1 MAANRFPYGGAN
13 SRESSSQSIVSWQPN
28 SVWGNVPSSV
38 NNRESNSLRG
48 QDEPFTNGH
57 QASTT
62 FPTNSAAPGVW
73 TAQSGPWNNA
83 ENTAATRRTSSS
95 PSPARQRDAVGD
107 LSNGLSSTS
116 SLFPIGQ
123 TSAFPNGRSKATN
136 GTASEANAAAFRYT
150 SPLRD
155 SVGEDGP
162 DSNTISNSLSN
173 LGFDSDALPSRTRA
187 AHGSSNVFSTSSAA
201 ASVAGSTASA
211 SAAPGPANGTTNTNG
226 SNGSTLPSFG
236 SFGPIATSSHGHSHR
251 TSLQAST
258 SYSSPAAP
266 TPALPYHRNSQPED
280 ANALAMAQ
288 MFRQSQGLD
297 DRSASSAANGLGSN
311 YGAMA
316 AYVQAQAQ
324 AHTHSQ
330 PSFQFN
336 PISEPWDAGVRGF
349 EMYGQGR
356 DPAAASAFSAPRSH
370 FGSAERGNTP
380 IGGVFQQ
387 NGSPRSLGT
396 PANGAGPWSR
406 PQSRDPRTSGLSETG
421 ANGVGNLLQR
431 QPLQNF
437 LHDQQLS
444 AAAAAAASFNGN
456 PNFLPGNLAPYPL
469 FNSFRAPMQVSP
481 LGLPMGAPMGTP
493 MGNGLLPP
501 NSQLQAPRDRDLVR
515 SMRSPVLDDFRTSR
529 TNRRFELKDIYGYI
543 VEFSG
548 DQHGS
553 RFIQSKL
560 ETANSDDKEH
570 IFREI
575 SANAL
580 VLMRDVFGNYVV
592 QKFFEHGS
600 QVQKKYLAEQMR
612 GKMVELSTQ
621 PYACRVVQKALEH
634 ILVEQQVYL
643 VKELEVDVTRVVKD
657 PSGNH
662 VVQKVIEVV
671 PREHIGFV
679 MDAFR
684 GKVKELSSHNYGCR
698 VVQRML
704 EHGSEED
711 KAIILAELHENAR
724 DLIMDQYGNYVT
736 QHVIE
741 FGDPEDR
748 TKMINTVLNELVPM
762 SRHKF
767 ASNVVEKCMEH
778 GTLDDRVR
786 ARKELEKV
794 GSDGVPVLH
803 QMIKDQY
810 GNYVIQRLL
819 KLLEGE
825 ERRLFVE
832 TMETQLA
839 VLKRTSTGRQNAAVD
854 RLLDELAKTGLVSL
868 GSPPAAKSYTASTA
882 PVSPRLPANAESTP
896 PLTHAPNTPE
906 SSNPPSVS
914 AGPTGASIVAR
925 ADGKMA
931 TAAAKLVVSPDTDTE
946 TAE

>member
-1 MAANRFPYGGAN
+1 
-13 SRESSSQSIVSWQPN
+13 
-28 SVWGNVPSSV
+28 
-38 NNRESNSLRG
+38 
-48 QDEPFTNGH
+48 
-57 QASTT
+57 
-62 FPTNSAAPGVW
+62 
-73 TAQSGPWNNA
+73 
-83 ENTAATRRTSSS
+83 
-95 PSPARQRDAVGD
+95 
-107 LSNGLSSTS
+107 
-116 SLFPIGQ
+116 
-123 TSAFPNGRSKATN
+123 
-136 GTASEANAAAFRYT
+136 
-150 SPLRD
+150 
-155 SVGEDGP
+155 
-162 DSNTISNSLSN
+162 
-173 LGFDSDALPSRTRA
+173 
-187 AHGSSNVFSTSSAA
+187 
-201 ASVAGSTASA
+201 
-211 SAAPGPANGTTNTNG
+211 
-226 SNGSTLPSFG
+226 
-236 SFGPIATSSHGHSHR
+236 
-251 TSLQAST
+251 
-258 SYSSPAAP
+258 
-266 TPALPYHRNSQPED
+266 
-280 ANALAMAQ
+280 MAQ
-288 MFRQSQGLD
+288 MFRQSQALD
-297 DRSASSAANGLGSN
+297 ERAANSAINSLGGN
-311 YGAMA
+311 FGAMA
-316 AYVQAQAQ
+316 AYAQAQAQ
-324 AHTHSQ
+324 AQ
-330 PSFQFN
+330 AQASFQFN

-349 EMYGQGR
+349 DMYGQGR
-356 DPAAASAFSAPRSH
+356 DSAAASAFSASRGH

-380 IGGVFQQ
+380 IGSVFQQ
-387 NGSPRSLGT
+387 GGSPRGLGT

-406 PQSRDPRTSGLSETG
+406 PQSRDPRTSGLSDSSSNG
-421 ANGVGNLLQR
+421 ASNLLQR

-456 PNFLPGNLAPYPL
+456 PNFLPSNLASYPL
-469 FNSFRAPMQVSP
+469 FNSFRAPMQMSP
-481 LGLPMGAPMGTP
+481 LGISVGAS
-493 MGNGLLPP
+493 MGNALLP
-501 NSQLQAPRDRDLVR
+501 NSHMPAPRDRDRDLVR

-553 RFIQSKL
+553 RFIQGKL

-634 ILVEQQVYL
+634 ILVDQQVYL

-662 VVQKVIEVV
+662 VIQKVIEVV

-711 KAIILAELHENAR
+711 KVAILAELHENAR

-778 GTLDDRVR
+778 GTLDDRIR

-810 GNYVIQRLL
+810 GNYVIR
-819 KLLEGE
+819 K
-825 ERRLFVE
+825 
-832 TMETQLA
+832 
-839 VLKRTSTGRQNAAVD
+839 
-854 RLLDELAKTGLVSL
+854 
-868 GSPPAAKSYTASTA
+868 
-882 PVSPRLPANAESTP
+882 
-896 PLTHAPNTPE
+896 
-906 SSNPPSVS
+906 
-914 AGPTGASIVAR
+914 
-925 ADGKMA
+925 
-931 TAAAKLVVSPDTDTE
+931 
-946 TAE
+946 

>member
-1 MAANRFPYGGAN
+1 M
-13 SRESSSQSIVSWQPN
+13 
-28 SVWGNVPSSV
+28 
-38 NNRESNSLRG
+38 
-48 QDEPFTNGH
+48 
-57 QASTT
+57 
-62 FPTNSAAPGVW
+62 
-73 TAQSGPWNNA
+73 
-83 ENTAATRRTSSS
+83 
-95 PSPARQRDAVGD
+95 
-107 LSNGLSSTS
+107 
-116 SLFPIGQ
+116 
-123 TSAFPNGRSKATN
+123 
-136 GTASEANAAAFRYT
+136 
-150 SPLRD
+150 
-155 SVGEDGP
+155 
-162 DSNTISNSLSN
+162 
-173 LGFDSDALPSRTRA
+173 
-187 AHGSSNVFSTSSAA
+187 
-201 ASVAGSTASA
+201 
-211 SAAPGPANGTTNTNG
+211 
-226 SNGSTLPSFG
+226 
-236 SFGPIATSSHGHSHR
+236 
-251 TSLQAST
+251 
-258 SYSSPAAP
+258 
-266 TPALPYHRNSQPED
+266 
-280 ANALAMAQ
+280 
-288 MFRQSQGLD
+288 
-297 DRSASSAANGLGSN
+297 NGLGNN
-311 YGAMA
+311 YNAIA
-316 AYVQAQAQ
+316 AFAQAQAQ
-324 AHTHSQ
+324 AQ
-330 PSFQFN
+330 AQASFQFN

-349 EMYGQGR
+349 DMYGQGR
-356 DPAAASAFSAPRSH
+356 DPATASAFSSARGH

-387 NGSPRSLGT
+387 GGSPRGFGT

-406 PQSRDPRTSGLSETG
+406 PQSRDPRTSGLSDGSING
-421 ANGVGNLLQR
+421 AAGNLLQR

-456 PNFLPGNLAPYPL
+456 PNFIQGNIASFP
-469 FNSFRAPMQVSP
+469 FINTFRAPMQMSP
-481 LGLPMGAPMGTP
+481 LGVPMGAPMS
-493 MGNGLLPP
+493 NGLLPNP
-501 NSQLQAPRDRDLVR
+501 QLQAPRDRDLVR

-634 ILVEQQVYL
+634 ILVDQQVYL

-684 GKVKELSSHNYGCR
+684 GKVKELSAHNYGCR

-704 EHGSEED
+704 EHGTAED
-711 KAIILAELHENAR
+711 KAVILAELHENAR

-748 TKMINTVLNELVPM
+748 TKMIKLVLDDFVPM

-767 ASNVVEKCMEH
+767 ASNVVEKCMQH
-778 GTLDDRVR
+778 GTLDDRIR

-810 GNYVIQRLL
+810 GNYVIR
-819 KLLEGE
+819 KC
-825 ERRLFVE
+825 
-832 TMETQLA
+832 
-839 VLKRTSTGRQNAAVD
+839 
-854 RLLDELAKTGLVSL
+854 
-868 GSPPAAKSYTASTA
+868 
-882 PVSPRLPANAESTP
+882 
-896 PLTHAPNTPE
+896 
-906 SSNPPSVS
+906 NPPQ
-914 AGPTGASIVAR
+914 T
-925 ADGKMA
+925 
-931 TAAAKLVVSPDTDTE
+931 
-946 TAE
+946 